1 MEKFEKLTGIAASLP
16 YENINT
22 DAVIPVRWIVNY
34 GRDLGEG
41 LFGGW
46 RYDAA
51 GKEKPDFILN
61 QPPFRQARILLA
73 GRNFGCG
80 SSREEAVWALVGFG
94 IRCVIA
100 PSFGDIFFENSFK
113 NSLLP
118 IRMDPADMA
127 AIAGDKTFAANSVLS
142 VDLQACRITVP
153 GGTAD
158 IAFEVEESRRKALL
172 MGLDHID
179 LTLLDAAEI
188 AAFQARDR
196 TRRSWIYRSEQKHD
210 G

>member
-34 GRDLGEG
+34 GWDLGEG

-61 QPPFRQARILLA
+61 QPPFRQTRILLA

-118 IRMDPADMA
+118 IRMSAADIA
-127 AIAGDKTFAANSVLS
+127 AIAGDKTFAANSVLC
-142 VDLQACRITVP
+142 VDLQTCRVTVP
-153 GGTAD
+153 GGMTD

-188 AAFQARDR
+188 AAFQVRDR